1 MNIPLISAIRN
12 YLQGD
17 GLVILPEM
25 ELLLFGLAILIIGS
39 SIDKSTEETWFWK
52 LLFKDFYAKAGFAGT
67 LFSAFTLWRLRG
79 AVAAS
84 PQGQFSGFHE
94 SVVVDPFFLFFAIL
108 FLAATALV
116 ILLSVKYLEIEKE
129 QEGEY
134 FALLL
139 FACVGM
145 MFMASGVDLIV
156 MFLGLE
162 TMALSFY
169 VLTGFLRREKRSNE
183 AALKY
188 VLLGAFSSGILAY
201 GFSLLYGLT
210 GTTNV
215 GNIQAAFDL
224 RSPLARIIEM
234 SRQPGTMGNQ
244 AHQVLQMRYP
254 AALHLEPTLLN
265 HATLLAAAAFVLV
278 AVGLFFKIAAVPFHQ
293 WAPDVYEGAPT
304 PVTTY
309 VSVASK
315 TASFALLLRL
325 FTTVFEPSHQTWIY
339 LIAGI
344 AVASLTWGNL
354 AALTQTNVKR
364 LLAYSSI
371 SHVGYILLGLLSWD
385 ESTGTL
391 TKAASTGI
399 AYYLL
404 SYVFMTAGAFAVI
417 IVLRQKGLIGE
428 ELEDLNGL
436 YHRSPAAA
444 VLLLIFMLSLA
455 GIPPT
460 AGFMG
465 KYFIF
470 LSLIET
476 HHPVLA
482 VFAVLYIVPALY
494 YYLRI
499 VVHAWLKQ
507 PGEAPRPVMTSAQA
521 VALGIAVFVTL
532 AAGLYPEPFTRL
544 AQYAFGQ

>member
-1 MNIPLISAIRN
+1 MNIPILNSIFS

-17 GLVILPEM
+17 GAVILPEM
-25 ELLLFGLAILIIGS
+25 QLTLFGLGILLIGFS
-39 SIDKSTEETWFWK
+39 VDESMENNWFWR
-52 LLFKDFYAKAGFAGT
+52 LFFKDFSAKAAFAGV
-67 LFSAFTLWRLRG
+67 LFSGLSLWKLRG
-79 AVAAS
+79 RVAGS
-84 PQGQFSGFHE
+84 GTLSGFHE
-94 SVVVDPFFLFFAIL
+94 SVVVDGFLIFFAAL
-108 FLAATALV
+108 FLVSTALV
-116 ILLSVKYLEIEKE
+116 ILLSVKYLEIERE

-134 FALLL
+134 YALLL

-145 MFMASGVDLIV
+145 MLMASGVDLIV

-201 GFSLLYGLT
+201 GFSIIYGLT
-210 GTTNV
+210 GTTNT
-215 GNIQAAFDL
+215 GNIQAAFDQ
-224 RSPLARIIEM
+224 RSSLGKIIEM
-234 SRQPGTMGNQ
+234 SRQPGMMGSQ
-244 AHQVLQMRYP
+244 ARQVLEMRYP
-254 AALHLEPTLLN
+254 AALHLEPSLLN
-265 HATLLAAAAFVLV
+265 HAAFLA
-278 AVGLFFKIAAVPFHQ
+278 
-293 WAPDVYEGAPT
+293 
-304 PVTTY
+304 
-309 VSVASK
+309 
-315 TASFALLLRL
+315 
-325 FTTVFEPSHQTWIY
+325 
-339 LIAGI
+339 

-385 ESTGTL
+385 ETTGTL

-436 YHRSPAAA
+436 YYRSPAAA

-494 YYLRI
+494 YYFRI

-507 PGEAPRPVMTSAQA
+507 PGEAPRPLMTSAQA
-521 VALGIAVFVTL
+521 VALGVAVFVTL
-532 AAGLYPEPFTRL
+532 AAGLYPEPFTRF

>member
-1 MNIPLISAIRN
+1 MNIPIINSLLS

-17 GLVILPEM
+17 GAVILPEI
-25 ELLLFGLAILIIGS
+25 ELLLFGLGILL
-39 SIDKSTEETWFWK
+39 IDFWITEKEK
-52 LLFKDFYAKAGFAGT
+52 YLNAGLALAGT
-67 LFSAFTLWRLRG
+67 LFSGFTLWRLR
-79 AVAAS
+79 ATVAAR
-84 PQGQFSGFHE
+84 GEFAGFHE
-94 SVVVDPFFLFFAIL
+94 SVLVDPFFLFFAVL

-116 ILLSVKYLEIEKE
+116 ILLSVKYLEIERE

-134 FALLL
+134 YALLL
-139 FACVGM
+139 FACIGM
-145 MFMASGVDLIV
+145 MFMASGIDLIV

-201 GFSLLYGLT
+201 GFSILYGLSDA
-210 GTTNV
+210 TNIV
-215 GNIQAAFDL
+215 KITETLGFRENLTHAVALSHLAGPQGEPARQILTRQLPIALNFD
-224 RSPLARIIEM
+224 PL
-234 SRQPGTMGNQ
+234 T
-244 AHQVLQMRYP
+244 LQ
-254 AALHLEPTLLN
+254 LLPI
-265 HATLLAAAAFVLV
+265 LAFVLV
-278 AVGLFFKIAAVPFHQ
+278 AVGLFFKVAAVPFHQ

-304 PVTTY
+304 PITTY

-325 FTTVFEPSHQTWIY
+325 FTTVFAPSHRMWIY
-339 LIAGI
+339 LIAGV

-371 SHVGYILLGLLSWD
+371 SHVGYILLGLLAWN
-385 ESTGTL
+385 ESTGKL
-391 TKAASTGI
+391 TRNASTGI
-399 AYYLL
+399 AFYLL
-404 SYVFMTAGAFAVI
+404 SYVFMTAGAFAVL
-417 IVLRQKGLIGE
+417 IVLRQKGIIGE
-428 ELEDLNGL
+428 ELDDLNGL
-436 YHRSPAAA
+436 YYRSPAAA

-476 HHPVLA
+476 HHPLLA

-494 YYLRI
+494 YYFRI

-507 PGEAPRPVMTSAQA
+507 PGEAPAPVMTSAQA

>member
-1 MNIPLISAIRN
+1 MNIPFINSILS

-17 GLVILPEM
+17 GAVILPEI
-25 ELLLFGLAILIIGS
+25 ELVLFGLGILL
-39 SIDKSTEETWFWK
+39 IDFWIEEK
-52 LLFKDFYAKAGFAGT
+52 EKYRNAGLALAGT

-79 AVAAS
+79 TIAAR
-84 PQGQFSGFHE
+84 GDLVGFHE
-94 SVVVDPFFLFFAIL
+94 TVLVDPFFLFFATL

-116 ILLSVKYLEIEKE
+116 ILLSVKYLEIERE

-134 FALLL
+134 YALLL

-201 GFSLLYGLT
+201 GFSILYGLS
-210 GTTNV
+210 GATNIGAITAV
-215 GNIQAAFDL
+215 LAQRDKLVHVVALSHLPGPQGEQMRALLQRSLPMALNFD
-224 RSPLARIIEM
+224 PF
-234 SRQPGTMGNQ
+234 
-244 AHQVLQMRYP
+244 VLQ
-254 AALHLEPTLLN
+254 LLPI
-265 HATLLAAAAFVLV
+265 LAFVLV
-278 AVGLFFKIAAVPFHQ
+278 AVGLFFKVAAAPFHQ

-304 PVTTY
+304 PIAAY

-325 FTTVFEPSHQTWIY
+325 FLSVFSPSQRASQEQWMY
-339 LIAGI
+339 LIAGV
-344 AVASLTWGNL
+344 AVVSLTWGNF

-371 SHVGYILLGLLSWD
+371 SHVGYILLGLVAGN
-385 ESTGTL
+385 GTAL
-391 TKAASTGI
+391 TGI
-399 AYYLL
+399 TYYLL
-404 SYVFMTAGAFAVI
+404 AYVFMTAGAFAVI
-417 IVLRQKGLIGE
+417 IVLRQKGIIGE
-428 ELEDLNGL
+428 ELDDLNGL
-436 YHRSPAAA
+436 YYRSPAAA

-465 KYFIF
+465 KLFIF
-470 LSLIET
+470 RSLIET

-494 YYLRI
+494 YYFRI
-499 VVHAWLKQ
+499 VEHAWLMQ
-507 PGEAPRPVMTSAQA
+507 PGEAPRPSMTSAQA

>member
-1 MNIPLISAIRN
+1 MNIPFINAIVS
-12 YLQGD
+12 YLRGD
-17 GLVILPEM
+17 GAVILPEI
-25 ELLLFGLAILIIGS
+25 ELVLFGLGILV
-39 SIDKSTEETWFWK
+39 IDFWIEQK
-52 LLFKDFYAKAGFAGT
+52 EKYMNAGLALAGT
-67 LFSAFTLWRLRG
+67 VFSAFTLWRLRT
-79 AVAAS
+79 AVAAR
-84 PQGQFSGFHE
+84 GKFAGFHD
-94 SVVVDPFFLFFAIL
+94 SVVVDPFFLFLSIL

-116 ILLSVKYLEIEKE
+116 ILLSVKFLEIEKE

-134 FALLL
+134 YALLL

-145 MFMASGVDLIV
+145 MLMASGIDLIV
-156 MFLGLE
+156 LFLGLE

-188 VLLGAFSSGILAY
+188 VLLGALSSGILAY
-201 GFSLLYGLT
+201 GFSSLYGLSGAT
-210 GTTNV
+210 SLGGITSALAWRENLV
-215 GNIQAAFDL
+215 HVVALSRLPSAQGQQMHDL
-224 RSPLARIIEM
+224 LARQLPIALNFDPLTL
-234 SRQPGTMGNQ
+234 QLLP
-244 AHQVLQMRYP
+244 VL
-254 AALHLEPTLLN
+254 
-265 HATLLAAAAFVLV
+265 AFVLV
-278 AVGLFFKIAAVPFHQ
+278 AVGLFFKVAAAPFHQ

-304 PVTTY
+304 PVAAY

-325 FTTVFEPSHQTWIY
+325 FLSVFSPSQKVSQEQWMY
-339 LIAGI
+339 LIAGV

-371 SHVGYILLGLLSWD
+371 SHVGYILLGLVAGN
-385 ESTGTL
+385 GTAL
-391 TKAASTGI
+391 TGI
-399 AYYLL
+399 SYYLFA
-404 SYVFMTAGAFAVI
+404 YVFMTAGAFAVI

-436 YHRSPAAA
+436 YQRSPAAA
-444 VLLLIFMLSLA
+444 LLLLIFMLSLA

-470 LSLIET
+470 LSLIESK
-476 HHPVLA
+476 HPVLA

-494 YYLRI
+494 YYFRI
-499 VVHAWLKQ
+499 VVHAWLKA
-507 PGEAPRPVMTSAQA
+507 PGEAPRPVMSSAQA
-521 VALGIAVFVTL
+521 VALGVAVFVSL

-544 AQYAFGQ
+544 AHYAFGP

>member
-1 MNIPLISAIRN
+1 MSIPFIDAIRG

-17 GLVILPEM
+17 GAVILPEM
-25 ELLLFGLAILIIGS
+25 ELTLFGLAVLLIGYPLDES
-39 SIDKSTEETWFWK
+39 VENNWFWK
-52 LLFKDFYAKAGFAGT
+52 LLFKNFYAKAALAGT
-67 LFSAFTLWRLRG
+67 LFSGFTLWKLRG
-79 AVAAS
+79 AVAGSARGYL
-84 PQGQFSGFHE
+84 PGFHE
-94 SVVVDPFFLFFAIL
+94 SVVVDSFFLFFATL

-116 ILLSVKYLEIEKE
+116 ILLSVKYLDIEEE

-134 FALLL
+134 YALLL

-183 AALKY
+183 ASLKY

-371 SHVGYILLGLLSWD
+371 SHVGYILLGLVAWNP
-385 ESTGTL
+385 T
-391 TKAASTGI
+391 AFTGI

-436 YHRSPAAA
+436 YQRSPAAA

-494 YYLRI
+494 YYFRI

>member
-1 MNIPLISAIRN
+1 MNIPFINAILS
-12 YLQGD
+12 YLQGE
-17 GLVILPEM
+17 GAAILPEM
-25 ELLLFGLAILIIGS
+25 ELTLFGLAILLIGS
-39 SIDKSTEETWFWK
+39 SIDESPQENWLSR
-52 LLFKDFYAKAGFAGT
+52 LLFKNFYAKAAFAGT

-79 AVAAS
+79 VITAKGNLV
-84 PQGQFSGFHE
+84 GFHE
-94 SVVVDPFFLFFAIL
+94 SVKIDPFFLFFATL

-116 ILLSVKYLEIEKE
+116 ILLSVKYLEIERE

-134 FALLL
+134 YALLL
-139 FACVGM
+139 FACIGM
-145 MFMASGVDLIV
+145 MFMACGVDLIV

-201 GFSLLYGLT
+201 GFSLIYGMT
-210 GTTNV
+210 GTTNIR
-215 GNIQAAFDL
+215 NIQFAFDP
-224 RSPLARIIEM
+224 RSDLARVIDF
-234 SRQPGTMGNQ
+234 SHQPGGIGVQ
-244 AHQVLQMRYP
+244 ARQILTEKYP
-254 AALHLEPTLLN
+254 AALQIDPSLLY
-265 HATLLAAAAFVLV
+265 HATFFLVAAFVLV

-304 PVTTY
+304 PVTAY

-325 FTTVFEPSHQTWIY
+325 FTSIFAPSHEAWIY

-371 SHVGYILLGLLSWD
+371 SHVGYILLGLVAWN
-385 ESTGTL
+385 ST
-391 TKAASTGI
+391 AFTGI
-399 AYYLL
+399 AFYLFA
-404 SYVFMTAGAFAVI
+404 YVFMTSGAFAVI

-428 ELEDLNGL
+428 ELDDLNGL
-436 YHRSPAAA
+436 YQRSPAAA
-444 VLLLIFMLSLA
+444 LLLLVFMLSLA

-494 YYLRI
+494 YYFRI

-507 PGEAPRPVMTSAQA
+507 PGEAPRPSMTSAQA
-521 VALGIAVFVTL
+521 VALVVAVFVTL

>member
-1 MNIPLISAIRN
+1 MNIPIINSLLS

-17 GLVILPEM
+17 GAVILPEI
-25 ELLLFGLAILIIGS
+25 ELVLFGLGILL
-39 SIDKSTEETWFWK
+39 IDFWIEEK
-52 LLFKDFYAKAGFAGT
+52 EKYLNAGLALAGT
-67 LFSAFTLWRLRG
+67 LFSGFTLWRLRG
-79 AVAAS
+79 AIAARGDI
-84 PQGQFSGFHE
+84 PGFHE
-94 SVVVDPFFLFFAIL
+94 SVLVDPFFLFFAIL

-116 ILLSVKYLEIEKE
+116 ILLSVKYLEIERE

-134 FALLL
+134 YALLL

-145 MFMASGVDLIV
+145 MFMASGIDLIV

-201 GFSLLYGLT
+201 GFSILYGLT
-210 GTTNV
+210 GTTNIR
-215 GNIQAAFDL
+215 NIQAAFEP
-224 RSPLARIIEM
+224 RSALARIIEF
-234 SRQPGTMGNQ
+234 SHQSGTMGDQ
-244 AHQVLQMRYP
+244 ARQILTERYP
-254 AALHLEPTLLN
+254 AALHMDSSLL
-265 HATLLAAAAFVLV
+265 HQAPLFLAAAFVLV

-325 FTTVFEPSHQTWIY
+325 FTSVFAPSHLTWIY

-371 SHVGYILLGLLSWD
+371 SHVGYILLGLVAGN
-385 ESTGTL
+385 GT
-391 TKAASTGI
+391 AFTGI
-399 AYYLL
+399 AFYLFA
-404 SYVFMTAGAFAVI
+404 YVFMTAGAFAVI

-428 ELEDLNGL
+428 ELDDLNGL
-436 YHRSPAAA
+436 YYRSPAAA

-476 HHPVLA
+476 HHPLLA

-494 YYLRI
+494 YYFRI

-507 PGEAPRPVMTSAQA
+507 PGEAPAPIMTSAQA

>member
-1 MNIPLISAIRN
+1 MNIPILSPIMH

-17 GLVILPEM
+17 GAVILPEI
-25 ELLLFGLAILIIGS
+25 ELTLFGLGILLIDFTIGV
-39 SIDKSTEETWFWK
+39 KEKYWN
-52 LLFKDFYAKAGFAGT
+52 AGLALAGT
-67 LFSAFTLWRLRG
+67 AFSGYTLWQLRALV
-79 AVAAS
+79 AVR
-84 PQGQFSGFHE
+84 GELLGFHD
-94 SVVVDPFFLFFAIL
+94 SVIVDPFFLFFGTL

-116 ILLSVKYLEIEKE
+116 ILLSVKYLEIENE

-134 FALLL
+134 YALLL

-145 MFMASGVDLIV
+145 MFMASGSDLIV
-156 MFLGLE
+156 LFLGLE

-169 VLTGFLRREKRSNE
+169 ILTGFLRRDKRSNE
-183 AALKY
+183 AAMKY
-188 VLLGAFSSGILAY
+188 VLLGALSSGILAY
-201 GFSLLYGLT
+201 GFSFLYGLSNS
-210 GTTNV
+210 TNV
-215 GNIQAAFDL
+215 YKIGSTLGRIKQLAHVVALSHLPGEAGEPMRQLLHNNLPIAQSFD
-224 RSPLARIIEM
+224 PF
-234 SRQPGTMGNQ
+234 
-244 AHQVLQMRYP
+244 VLQ
-254 AALHLEPTLLN
+254 LLPI
-265 HATLLAAAAFVLV
+265 LAFVLV
-278 AVGLFFKIAAVPFHQ
+278 SVGLFFKVAAVPFHQ

-304 PVTTY
+304 PVTTF

-325 FTTVFEPSHQTWIY
+325 FLFGFGASQDTWLY
-339 LIAGI
+339 LVAGI
-344 AVASLTWGNL
+344 AVASLTWGNF

-371 SHVGYILLGLLSWD
+371 SHVGYVLLGLVAGNETAL
-385 ESTGTL
+385 
-391 TKAASTGI
+391 TGI
-399 AYYLL
+399 GYYLL
-404 SYVFMTAGAFAVI
+404 AYVFMTAGAFAVLV
-417 IVLRQKGLIGE
+417 VLRQKGLIGE
-428 ELEDLNGL
+428 ELDELNGL
-436 YHRSPAAA
+436 YQRSPAAA
-444 VLLLIFMLSLA
+444 LLLLIFMLSLA

-494 YYLRI
+494 YYFRI
-499 VVHAWLKQ
+499 VVHAWMKQ
-507 PGEAPRPVMTSAQA
+507 PGEAPRPVMTNAQA

-544 AQYAFGQ
+544 AHYAFTFGQ

>member
-1 MNIPLISAIRN
+1 MASQIINSIMN

-17 GLVILPEM
+17 GLTILPEL
-25 ELLLFGLAILIIGS
+25 ELTLFGLGILLIGFSIEPSEEEPWIWRIIFKNLNAIL
-39 SIDKSTEETWFWK
+39 
-52 LLFKDFYAKAGFAGT
+52 AFAGT
-67 LFSAFTLWRLRG
+67 VFSAFTLWNLRG
-79 AVAAS
+79 HLAS
-84 PQGQFSGFHE
+84 HGEFLGFTD
-94 SVVVDPFFLFFAIL
+94 SVVVDSFFLFFGTL

-116 ILLSVKYLEIEKE
+116 ILLSVKYLDIEEE
-129 QEGEY
+129 QKGEY
-134 FALLL
+134 YALLL

-145 MFMASGVDLIV
+145 MLMASGFDLIV

-201 GFSLLYGLT
+201 GFSFLYGMS
-210 GTTNV
+210 GKTNIMEIV
-215 GNIQAAFDL
+215 SALDRRTQIVRAVV
-224 RSPLARIIEM
+224 M
-234 SRQPGTMGNQ
+234 SHDPGAQGEQIRQIFQQRMPE
-244 AHQVLQMRYP
+244 
-254 AALHLEPTLLN
+254 ALHFDPFTLQILPII
-265 HATLLAAAAFVLV
+265 AFVLV
-278 AVGLFFKIAAVPFHQ
+278 AVGLFFKVAAVPFHQ

-304 PVTTY
+304 PITAY

-325 FTTVFEPSHQTWIY
+325 FTTVFAPSQEQWTY
-339 LIAGI
+339 LMAGV

-371 SHVGYILLGLLSWD
+371 SHVGYILLGLVAGNK
-385 ESTGTL
+385 TGL
-391 TKAASTGI
+391 IGI
-399 AYYLL
+399 AFYLFA
-404 SYVFMTAGAFAVI
+404 YVFMTAGAFAVV
-417 IVLRQKGLIGE
+417 IVLRQKGLIGD

-436 YHRSPAAA
+436 YQRSPASAL
-444 VLLLIFMLSLA
+444 LLLIFMLSLA

-470 LSLIET
+470 LSLIESK
-476 HHPVLA
+476 HPVLA

-494 YYLRI
+494 YYFRI

-507 PGEAPRPVMTSAQA
+507 PGEAPRPVMSSAQA
-521 VALGIAVFVTL
+521 VALGITVFVSL

-544 AQYAFGQ
+544 AQYAFGP

>member
-1 MNIPLISAIRN
+1 MNIPILNSILS
-12 YLQGD
+12 YLRGD
-17 GLVILPEM
+17 GATILPEI
-25 ELLLFGLAILIIGS
+25 ELLLFGLGILV
-39 SIDKSTEETWFWK
+39 IDFWIEQK
-52 LLFKDFYAKAGFAGT
+52 EKYLNAGMALAGT
-67 LFSAFTLWRLRG
+67 FFSAFTLWRLRG
-79 AVAAS
+79 AVTVKNEIA
-84 PQGQFSGFHE
+84 GFHD
-94 SVVVDPFFLFFAIL
+94 SVVVDPFFLFFATL

-116 ILLSVKYLEIEKE
+116 ILLSVKYLEIENE

-134 FALLL
+134 YALLL
-139 FACVGM
+139 FACIGM
-145 MFMASGVDLIV
+145 MLMASGTDLIV
-156 MFLGLE
+156 LFLGLE

-201 GFSLLYGLT
+201 GFSILYGLT
-210 GTTNV
+210 GTTNIR
-215 GNIQAAFDL
+215 NIQAVFEPRSMLAKVIEFSRL
-224 RSPLARIIEM
+224 RGVSGDQARQILAE
-234 SRQPGTMGNQ
+234 
-244 AHQVLQMRYP
+244 RYP
-254 AALHLEPTLLN
+254 AALHMDPSLL
-265 HATLLAAAAFVLV
+265 HQAPLFLAAAFVLV

-304 PVTTY
+304 PVTAY

-325 FTTVFEPSHQTWIY
+325 FTTVFAPSHETWIY
-339 LIAGI
+339 LIAGV

-371 SHVGYILLGLLSWD
+371 SHVGYILLGLVAGNK
-385 ESTGTL
+385 T
-391 TKAASTGI
+391 AFTGI
-399 AYYLL
+399 AFYLFA
-404 SYVFMTAGAFAVI
+404 YVFMTAGAFAVI
-417 IVLRQKGLIGE
+417 IVLRQKGLIGD

-436 YHRSPAAA
+436 YQRSPAAA

-494 YYLRI
+494 YYFRI

-507 PGEAPRPVMTSAQA
+507 PGEAPRPFMTSAQA

>member
-1 MNIPLISAIRN
+1 MNIPFINAIRS

-17 GLVILPEM
+17 GAAILPEM
-25 ELLLFGLAILIIGS
+25 ELVLFGLGILL
-39 SIDKSTEETWFWK
+39 IDFWIERK
-52 LLFKDFYAKAGFAGT
+52 EKYWNAGLALAGT
-67 LFSAFTLWRLRG
+67 IFSAFTIWKLRG
-79 AVAAS
+79 AVVARGDFA
-84 PQGQFSGFHE
+84 GFHE
-94 SVVVDPFFLFFAIL
+94 SVLVDPFFLFFATL

-134 FALLL
+134 YALLL

-201 GFSLLYGLT
+201 GFSILYGLSGAT
-210 GTTNV
+210 NIGTITAVLAQRDRLVHVVALSHLPGVQGEQMRLLLQRNLPIAL
-215 GNIQAAFDL
+215 NFD
-224 RSPLARIIEM
+224 PF
-234 SRQPGTMGNQ
+234 
-244 AHQVLQMRYP
+244 VLQ
-254 AALHLEPTLLN
+254 LLPI
-265 HATLLAAAAFVLV
+265 LAFVLV
-278 AVGLFFKIAAVPFHQ
+278 AVGLFFKVAAAPFHQ

-304 PVTTY
+304 PIAAY

-325 FTTVFEPSHQTWIY
+325 FLSVFLGSQPMWQG
-339 LIAGI
+339 LVAGVAI
-344 AVASLTWGNL
+344 ASLTWGNL
-354 AALTQTNVKR
+354 AALTQTNIKR
-364 LLAYSSI
+364 LLAYSAI
-371 SHVGYILLGLLSWD
+371 SHVGYILLGLVAGN
-385 ESTGTL
+385 ETGL
-391 TKAASTGI
+391 TGI
-399 AYYLL
+399 FYYLIA
-404 SYVFMTAGAFAVI
+404 YAFMTIGAFAVVV
-417 IVLRQKGLIGE
+417 VLRQRGLIGDA
-428 ELEDLNGL
+428 LDDLDGL

-444 VLLLIFMLSLA
+444 LLLLIFMLSLA
-455 GIPPT
+455 GIPLT

-470 LSLIET
+470 LALIES

-482 VFAVLYIVPALY
+482 IFAALYIVPALY
-494 YYLRI
+494 YYFRV
-499 VVHAWLKQ
+499 VVHAWLKK
-507 PGEAPRPVMTSAQA
+507 PGDAPTPFMSNAQA
-521 VALGIAVFVTL
+521 VALGAALFVTL

-544 AQYAFGQ
+544 AHYALGIQR

>member
-1 MNIPLISAIRN
+1 MNIPFINAIRS

-17 GLVILPEM
+17 GAAILPEM
-25 ELLLFGLAILIIGS
+25 ELVLFGLGILL
-39 SIDKSTEETWFWK
+39 IDFWIERK
-52 LLFKDFYAKAGFAGT
+52 EKYWNAGLALAGT
-67 LFSAFTLWRLRG
+67 IFSAFTIWKLRG
-79 AVAAS
+79 AVVARGDFA
-84 PQGQFSGFHE
+84 GFHDA
-94 SVVVDPFFLFFAIL
+94 VLVDPFFLFFATL

-116 ILLSVKYLEIEKE
+116 ILLSVQYLEIEQE

-134 FALLL
+134 YALLL

-145 MFMASGVDLIV
+145 MLMASGIDLIV

-169 VLTGFLRREKRSNE
+169 VLTGFLRRDKRSNE

-201 GFSLLYGLT
+201 GFSILYGLSGAT
-210 GTTNV
+210 YIGAIT
-215 GNIQAAFDL
+215 AALAQRDKL
-224 RSPLARIIEM
+224 VHAVALSHLPGAQGEQMRLLLQRNLPLALNFD
-234 SRQPGTMGNQ
+234 PF
-244 AHQVLQMRYP
+244 VLQ
-254 AALHLEPTLLN
+254 LLPV
-265 HATLLAAAAFVLV
+265 LAFVLV
-278 AVGLFFKIAAVPFHQ
+278 AVGLFFKVAAVPFHQ

-304 PVTTY
+304 PIAAY

-325 FTTVFEPSHQTWIY
+325 FLSVFSPSQKVSQEQWMY
-339 LIAGI
+339 LIAGV

-371 SHVGYILLGLLSWD
+371 SHVGYILLGLVAGN
-385 ESTGTL
+385 GTAL
-391 TKAASTGI
+391 TGI
-399 AYYLL
+399 SYYLFA
-404 SYVFMTAGAFAVI
+404 YVFMTAGAFAVI

-436 YHRSPAAA
+436 YQRSPAAA
-444 VLLLIFMLSLA
+444 LLLLIFMLSLA

-476 HHPVLA
+476 HHLVLA
-482 VFAVLYIVPALY
+482 VFAVLYIVPAIY
-494 YYLRI
+494 YYFRI

-507 PGEAPRPVMTSAQA
+507 PGEAPRPSMTSAQA
-521 VALGIAVFVTL
+521 VALGVAVFVTL